1 MSGKIYVYT
10 DITCIMMS
18 GFTVMICV
26 SMAIVGGGG
35 VIFWPRRLRDPWHS
49 LFGLR
54 FCFLGAANKFN
65 VVGFAIAT
73 VGILEIRFCS

>member
-1 MSGKIYVYT
+1 MYYDVWFYRYDLCIYG
-10 DITCIMMS
+10 DRR
-18 GFTVMICV
+18 
-26 SMAIVGGGG
+26 GGGG
-35 VIFWPRRLRDPWHS
+35 IFWPRRLRDPWHS